1 MGILELYS
9 AGIMA
14 HRRLARELLSI
25 QIRRNCHP
33 NKDGRGLGTTEGFW
47 DGAIDGWHAAPLVNE
62 AGEENIMV
70 WILKI
75 CGPVGTPYYGGTF
88 CCRLEFPKDY
98 PFKAPAVV
106 FETNIVHP
114 IIKQGNNIYS
124 AFFQHDWGPWLAIPD
139 VARYLVK
146 LLREPEIFSDN
157 GGWHRTNLYCRVDPA
172 AFVQQAHAL
181 TLQHAFGA
189 HSHAL
194 CLVYSAAAASS
205 IFIGRKFAREFRI
218 MRDDAHLTHRQ
229 RVLESAPLQ
238 RTVTQRTRMQLCT
251 CSTLLSFV
259 ACRLALAHNQL
270 DVGFR
275 RRVIALVLKR
285 WFRGAAWQL
294 WTRLC

>member
-139 VARYLVK
+139 VARYLMK

-218 MRDDAHLTHRQ
+218 MREDAHLMQRQ
-229 RVLESAPLQ
+229 RALQ
-238 RTVTQRTRMQLCT
+238 LTVTQRTRMLHCA
-251 CSTLLSFV
+251 CSTPLSFL
-259 ACRLALAHNQL
+259 ACRLALADNQR
-270 DVGFR
+270 DVGFGR
-275 RRVIALVLKR
+275 WVIALVMKR